1 MTQWLLLSDFCFLLD
16 AFLVFHV
23 FGDRTLINIEI
34 RKKKTNV
41 FQVLLQ
47 QQEREFTFAEE
58 EARRAGLCAIPFLAH
73 TLHGHALR
81 EEPRGSERWCS
92 LPTAAEGHSPHRSD
106 SKSWTLSASPHCLPD
121 KVFFFLVKC
130 EVSQSIW
137 VGARDSKRTQVLSRA
152 GLASKQT
159 SLYKGRASV
168 GPGTQLS
175 VQYERKAC
183 HDELY

>member
-1 MTQWLLLSDFCFLLD
+1 MLSWFFTCL
-16 AFLVFHV
+16 AIEHS
-23 FGDRTLINIEI
+23 LILKLE
-34 RKKKTNV
+34 KKKQTCFRSSSNSKNESSPSPRRRLGAPAYV
-41 FQVLLQ
+41 PSPSLLTPSTAMPS
-47 QQEREFTFAEE
+47 EKNP
-58 EARRAGLCAIPFLAH
+58 EAQRGGAACLQPQKGTRHTDLTPSPGLFP
-73 TLHGHALR
+73 
-81 EEPRGSERWCS
+81 
-92 LPTAAEGHSPHRSD
+92 PHPIVYQT
-106 SKSWTLSASPHCLPD
+106 KF
-121 KVFFFLVKC
+121 FFFLVKC